1 MKKTVILSGIS
12 ALLLVIAFI
21 LALVSNSINNMEHL
35 TLSVTALVI
44 AFVAFAADAYL
55 STKYSNHNIILV
67 LVGVVALVF
76 LFVALA
82 NLILD
87 STVLAAA
94 QFTYDAVNV
103 SGWQALI
110 TRAVSIVCV
119 IAGMVLL
126 SVKSFQKD

>member
-12 ALLLVIAFI
+12 ALLLVVAFI
-21 LALVSNSINNMEHL
+21 LALISSGINNMEHI
-35 TLSVTALVI
+35 TITIVSVVI

-55 STKYSNHNIILV
+55 STKYSNHSIVLV
-67 LVGVVALVF
+67 LVGVAALVF
-76 LFVALA
+76 LFVALT